1 MKLTVKSLQGG
12 NFSLEAEPSDTIATV
27 KSKISSEKGHAVE
40 QQKIIYSGKI
50 LTDDQTVEQC
60 NVTEKG
66 FLVLMVSK
74 PKAAK
79 PSPAPAPEP
88 AAAPAAAPAPA
99 SEAAPASAAPPAAA
113 AAPESAAP
121 AAAPVSSTTESASAS
136 APASGSGN
144 DSSFVTGSQLEGVIQ
159 NMMEMGFEREQIQR
173 ALRASYNNPDRAVE
187 YLMNG
192 IPEHLLRQQQQP
204 QQQPQQQQQQ
214 PPSGGAGSPAGG
226 AAAAP
231 AGGAGGAGAAQ
242 QAPSQRP
249 GNLFEQAVAAAQQ
262 GGNRGGAGGGAAG
275 AGAGAAGGQAAGNAA
290 LASAL
295 GEDEE
300 GRTVLDLGNPA
311 MIQQLQSLVQQN
323 PAALQPLIQAIAQS
337 NPQLAGALSADPQ
350 GVLNLLAN
358 MGGAGGGGD
367 LEGGDDEGL
376 PLPTMEELSAED
388 RTAVEQIVAMG
399 IPQNRA
405 IEAYLMCGKN
415 VEMAVQ
421 FYFENPGDFE

>member
-12 NFSLEAEPSDTIATV
+12 NFSLEAEPADTIGSLKA
-27 KSKISSEKGHAVE
+27 KISAEKGHAVE

-50 LTDDQTVEQC
+50 LTDNQTVEQC

-74 PKAAK
+74 PKAPK
-79 PSPAPAPEP
+79 VDPP
-88 AAAPAAAPAPA
+88 AAATA
-99 SEAAPASAAPPAAA
+99 SETPSAAPASTATPAATSADATA
-113 AAPESAAP
+113 ASTAAEPASQSASAAP
-121 AAAPVSSTTESASAS
+121 ADTAS
-136 APASGSGN
+136 APAPSGDATTGTTTEQQGSGS
-144 DSSFVTGSQLEGVIQ
+144 DSGFVTGSALESVIQ

-204 QQQPQQQQQQ
+204 APSAEQAASTQQPGQTGQTTSSQQQQT
-214 PPSGGAGSPAGG
+214 P
-226 AAAAP
+226 AAP
-231 AGGAGGAGAAQ
+231 SQ
-242 QAPSQRP
+242 QQQQRP
-249 GNLFEQAVAAAQQ
+249 GNLFEQAAAAAQQ
-262 GGNRGGAGGGAAG
+262 GGGRGAGATGAATG
-275 AGAGAAGGQAAGNAA
+275 AGAGGAGA

-337 NPQLAGALSADPQ
+337 NPQLASALSADPQ

-358 MGGAGGGGD
+358 MGEAGGEGAEG
-367 LEGGDDEGL
+367 LEGQE
-376 PLPTMEELSAED
+376 LPTLDELTSED
-388 RTAVEQIVAMG
+388 RAGVEQMVAMG
-399 IPQNRA
+399 IPQDRA
-405 IEAYLMCGKN
+405 IEAYMMCGRN

-421 FYFENPGDFE
+421 YFFENPQDFED